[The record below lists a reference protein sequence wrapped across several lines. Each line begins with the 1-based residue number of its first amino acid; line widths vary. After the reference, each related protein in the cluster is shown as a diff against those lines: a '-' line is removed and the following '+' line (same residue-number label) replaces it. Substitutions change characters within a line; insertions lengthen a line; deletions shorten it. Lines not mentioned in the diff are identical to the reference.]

1 MANNFS
7 IGRFKIFSTA
17 GTVFASLV
25 GAPRIYLY
33 DSKFKE
39 EEYNMTKETVRKLQE
54 INAKDKATSEI
65 ISDGK

>member
-1 MANNFS
+1 M
-7 IGRFKIFSTA
+7 G
-17 GTVFASLV
+17 VV
-25 GAPRIYLY
+25 GAAINMLI

-65 ISDGK
+65 VSDGK